1 MKVRSYIAIGVI
13 SFLIF
18 AVALFPANL
27 VWSSVASSV
36 ASAVPGKVQTVGGTI
51 WDGFVVVDLR
61 IGSVK
66 GLHLAKWQVHP
77 LNLLLGEVSLDLM
90 VESEGLRA
98 SGDAYIGLLGKG
110 IQDLTGQISASVAK
124 PILKQFDASAEGG
137 LNFKGLT
144 VAMSGDEIADASGV
158 IRWDGGK
165 VSYRSGRSTQ
175 TVDFPAVVGTLTESE
190 GSLNLSLIEMKGKKA
205 LGEAMLR
212 PDGIGGVKVLQRAMT
227 LAGFSS
233 SPGDDDKVLLN
244 IQRPLF

>member
-1 MKVRSYIAIGVI
+1 MKVRSYIAIGVS
-13 SFLIF
+13 SFLMF
-18 AVALFPANL
+18 VVALFPANL
-27 VWSSVASSV
+27 VWSTVASSV

-51 WDGFVVVDLR
+51 WDGFVVADLR
-61 IGSVK
+61 IGDIK
-66 GLHLAKWQVHP
+66 GLYLAKWQVHP
-77 LNLLLGEVSLDLM
+77 LNLLLGEVSLDLR
-90 VESEGLRA
+90 VESEGVIA
-98 SGDAYIGLLGKG
+98 SGSAYIGLLGKG
-110 IQDLTGQISASVAK
+110 VQDLTGQVSASMAE

-137 LNFKGLT
+137 LHFDGLT
-144 VAMSGDEIADASGV
+144 VAMSGDKISDASGE

-175 TVDFPAVVGTLTESE
+175 TVDFPAVVGTLTENE
-190 GSLNLSLIEMKGKKA
+190 GSLTLTLIEMKGKKA

-212 PDGIGGVKVLQRAMT
+212 PDGIGGVKVLQRVMT

>member
-1 MKVRSYIAIGVI
+1 MKVRSYIAIGVV
-13 SFLIF
+13 SFLMF
-18 AVALFPANL
+18 VVALFPANL

-51 WDGFVVVDLR
+51 WDGFVVADLR
-61 IGSVK
+61 MGDLK
-66 GLHLAKWQVHP
+66 GPHLAKWQVHS
-77 LNLLLGEVSLDLM
+77 LNLLLGEVSIDLA
-90 VESEGLRA
+90 VESEGLIA
-98 SGDAYIGLLGKG
+98 SGGAYIGLLGKG
-110 IQDLTGQISASVAK
+110 IQNLTGQVSASMAE

-137 LNFKGLT
+137 LNFDGLT
-144 VAMSGDEIADASGV
+144 VAMSGDKISDASGM

-175 TVDFPAVVGTLTESE
+175 TVDFPAVVGTLTEND
-190 GSLNLSLIEMKGKKA
+190 GSLTLALIEMKGKKA

-212 PDGIGGVKVLQRAMT
+212 PDGIGGVKVLQRAAT

>member
-1 MKVRSYIAIGVI
+1 MKVRSYIAIGVV
-13 SFLIF
+13 SFLMF
-18 AVALFPANL
+18 VVALFPANL
-27 VWSSVASSV
+27 VWSTIASSV
-36 ASAVPGKVQTVGGTI
+36 AGAVPGKVQVVGGTV
-51 WDGFVVVDLR
+51 WNGFVVADLR
-61 IGSVK
+61 MGDVK
-66 GLHLAKWQVHP
+66 GLHLVKWQAHP
-77 LNLLLGEVSLDLM
+77 LSLLLGEVSLDLKI
-90 VESEGLRA
+90 ESEGLIA
-98 SGDAYIGLLGKG
+98 SGGAYIGLLGKG
-110 IQDLTGQISASVAK
+110 IENLTGKVSASMAE

-137 LNFKGLT
+137 LNFDGLT
-144 VAMSGDEIADASGV
+144 VAMSGDEISDASGE

-175 TVDFPAVVGTLTESE
+175 TVDFPAVVGVLTENE
-190 GSLNLSLIEMKGKKA
+190 GSLNLALVEMKGKKA